1 MIIIY
6 PKHAMERMKQRN
18 ISKEIVEMLFA
29 NQEKI
34 EHKVNESVLIKKL
47 KTKLLVVVFRETD
60 GVIFVIT
67 AYITSKVNK
76 YFD

>member
-6 PKHAMERMKQRN
+6 SKHALERMKQRD
-18 ISKEIVEMLFA
+18 ISKEIVEMSFA
-29 NQEKI
+29 SPEKI
-34 EHKVNESVLIKKL
+34 VHKASESVLIKKL

-60 GVIFVIT
+60 SVIFVIT

-76 YFD
+76 YLN